1 MSWCWFFRVHFLESL
16 EYRQRTSVDEGMN
29 VHLLPYFGGYREAVW
44 WYSHEWGVIALKT
57 ETEEAH
63 KLR

>member
-1 MSWCWFFRVHFLESL
+1 
-16 EYRQRTSVDEGMN
+16 MN

-44 WYSHEWGVIALKT
+44 WYSHEWEVIALKT

>member
-29 VHLLPYFGGYREAVW
+29 VHLLPYYFHFGGYRIREAVLW
-44 WYSHEWGVIALKT
+44 
-57 ETEEAH
+57 
-63 KLR
+63 